1 MRYWWVNHKQTSKQE
16 LGGGYLWSP
25 IREASGARSQF
36 YDNMRIATPG
46 DAVLSFSGGVIR
58 HLGRVADFAS
68 PAPKPDSFGA
78 VGDYWSASGWL
89 LPVAWE
95 ELPAAISPKQIIE
108 ELAPLL
114 PAKYSPIHPE
124 SGNGNQKAYLAEIS
138 AALFEKLTGQILA
151 EAPQSVLQAST
162 TKALA
167 SIDDSIA
174 TQVLQDPGL
183 DATTKQQVV
192 LARNGQGLFRSRVF
206 GLEQSCRLTHVRT
219 PALLIASHI
228 KPWRSCSTAAE
239 RLDGAN
245 GLLLAPHVD
254 RLFDKGFISFTE
266 AGQVLVSP
274 RLDPNDLTR
283 LGLAEACATGCA
295 PFSERHAPYLQFH
308 REKVF
313 LK

>member
-1 MRYWWVNHKQTSKQE
+1 MRYWWVNHKQTSRQE

-25 IREASGARSQF
+25 VREASGARSQF
-36 YDNMRIATPG
+36 YDNMRIAAPG
-46 DAVLSFSGGVIR
+46 DAVLSFSGGIIR

-78 VGDYWSASGWL
+78 VGDHWSDSGWL

-95 ELPAAISPKQIIE
+95 ELPAAISPKQIIG

-138 AALFEKLTGQILA
+138 AALFEKLTGQRLA
-151 EAPQSVLQAST
+151 EAPQSALQAST
-162 TKALA
+162 TKALV
-167 SIDDSIA
+167 SIEESIA

-206 GLEQSCRLTHVRT
+206 ELEQSCRLTRVST

-254 RLFDKGFISFTE
+254 RLFDKGFISFTNE
-266 AGQVLVSP
+266 GQVLISP
-274 RLDPNDLTR
+274 KLDSNDLAR
-283 LGLAEACATGCA
+283 LGLQDACKKGCDA
-295 PFSERHAPYLQFH
+295 FSGQQAPYLKFH
-308 REKVF
+308 RDIVF

>member
-16 LGGGYLWSP
+16 LEGGYLWSP
-25 IREASGARSQF
+25 VREARGARSQF
-36 YDNMRIATPG
+36 YDNMRLAAPG
-46 DAVLSFSGGVIR
+46 DAVLSFSGGTIR

-68 PAPKPDSFGA
+68 PAPKPDSFGTI
-78 VGDYWSASGWL
+78 GDYWSNNGWL

-95 ELPAAISPKQIIE
+95 ELPEPISPKRIIK

-138 AALFEKLTGQILA
+138 VALFEKLTGQTLA
-151 EAPQSVLQAST
+151 ATPQSALQAST
-162 TKALA
+162 TKALV
-167 SIDDSIA
+167 SIEESIA
-174 TQVLQDPGL
+174 TQVRQDPGL

-206 GLEQSCRLTHVRT
+206 ELEQSCRLTQVST

-274 RLDPNDLTR
+274 RLDPNDLVR
-283 LGLAEACATGCA
+283 LGLSQACAAGSS
-295 PFSERHAPYLQFH
+295 PFSERHAPYLNFH
-308 REKVF
+308 RENVF